1 MPCLP
6 QRRNE
11 KKAECGTYQNLYW
24 VSCKR
29 DDAGLSN
36 SGLAG
41 LSIIT
46 TDYVCTIARYGTWQK
61 EGAFEAA
68 ADLAAAG
75 KAYEAAG
82 ATLEQQHRNMNLSE

>member
-1 MPCLP
+1 MIAVAGAGCLKPAVPCLP

-24 VSCKR
+24 VSCKGMTKQLR
-29 DDAGLSN
+29 VT
-36 SGLAG
+36 G

-68 ADLAAAG
+68 ADPRLLWQG
-75 KAYEAAG
+75 I
-82 ATLEQQHRNMNLSE
+82 